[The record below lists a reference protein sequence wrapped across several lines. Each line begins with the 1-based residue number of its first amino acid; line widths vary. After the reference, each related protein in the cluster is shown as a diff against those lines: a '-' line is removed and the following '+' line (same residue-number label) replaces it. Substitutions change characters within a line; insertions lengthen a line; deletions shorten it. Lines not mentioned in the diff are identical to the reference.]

1 MKNVILAAMVLAGIA
16 VIATANKKEVK
27 PEINLSISD
36 LKKPKTG
43 SKAKVAFEDEYEGDF
58 KPAQRIKDKVILS
71 DSDEGSVKSDD
82 GDGDWDDKDNEEGS
96 DSGSVEEVDDF
107 TESDEDEP

>member
-1 MKNVILAAMVLAGIA
+1 MMKNVILVGMVIAGIA

-43 SKAKVAFEDEYEGDF
+43 SK
-58 KPAQRIKDKVILS
+58 P
-71 DSDEGSVKSDD
+71 
-82 GDGDWDDKDNEEGS
+82 
-96 DSGSVEEVDDF
+96 
-107 TESDEDEP
+107 